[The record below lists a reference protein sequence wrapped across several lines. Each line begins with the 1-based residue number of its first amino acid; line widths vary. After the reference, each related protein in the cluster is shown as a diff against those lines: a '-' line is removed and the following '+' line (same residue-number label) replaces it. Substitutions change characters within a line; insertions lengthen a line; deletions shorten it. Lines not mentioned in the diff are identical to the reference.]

1 MKRTTLILL
10 LGLAFV
16 TLTAAG
22 ASAQTPAEKGKAVFD
37 AQHCSL
43 CHSVAGKGNPKGVLD
58 GMGSK
63 LTAAEI
69 KEWLTE
75 PAEQAKKA
83 NADRKP
89 AMKSFKTLPPAD
101 LDALVAFVLSLKK

>member
-1 MKRTTLILL
+1 MTKVAIALMFGVV
-10 LGLAFV
+10 LGFAPL
-16 TLTAAG
+16 
-22 ASAQTPAEKGKAVFD
+22 ASAQTPVEKGKAVFD

-43 CHSVAGKGNPKGVLD
+43 CHSVAGKGNAKGPLD

-69 KEWLTE
+69 KQWLSA
-75 PAEQAKKA
+75 PAEMAKKA

-89 AMKSFKTLPPAD
+89 AMKSFATLPAAD
-101 LDALVAFVLSLKK
+101 LDAVVAYVSSLKQ

>member
-1 MKRTTLILL
+1 MTKVAIV
-10 LGLAFV
+10 LAFGV
-16 TLTAAG
+16 VLGFASL

-58 GMGSK
+58 GIGSK

-69 KEWLTE
+69 KEWLKE

-83 NADRKP
+83 KAERKP
-89 AMKSFKTLPPAD
+89 AMKSFASLPAAD
-101 LDALVAFVLSLKK
+101 LDAVVAYVSSLKK